1 MVTAKI
7 TAMIASMALLG
18 AVTPAAF
25 AQFDVSV
32 SQTASESA
40 SNTAT
45 GPIAFN
51 TQSNEQ
57 GICQAAIGQGGF
69 GNINLAELNF
79 ESDDCS

>member
-45 GPIAFN
+45 GPIFVN
-51 TQSNEQ
+51 DQSNDQ

>member
-1 MVTAKI
+1 MVSAKL

-25 AQFDVSV
+25 AQFDTSV
-32 SQTASESA
+32 SQSASESA
-40 SNTAT
+40 SNSVT
-45 GPIAFN
+45 GVNFGD
-51 TQSNEQ
+51 QSTEQ

>member
-1 MVTAKI
+1 MVSAKL

-25 AQFDVSV
+25 AQFDTSV
-32 SQTASESA
+32 SQSASESA

-45 GPIAFN
+45 NSVLVGSQTID
-51 TQSNEQ
+51 Q
-57 GICQAAIGQGGF
+57 GICQAAIGQGGLANL
-69 GNINLAELNF
+69 NIATINF